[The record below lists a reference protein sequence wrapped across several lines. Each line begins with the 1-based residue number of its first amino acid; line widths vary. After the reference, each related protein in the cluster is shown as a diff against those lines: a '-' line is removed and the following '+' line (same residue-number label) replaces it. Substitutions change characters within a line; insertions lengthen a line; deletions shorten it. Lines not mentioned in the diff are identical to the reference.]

1 MCLAVPGKIME
12 VDDQVA
18 GPRMGVVS
26 FGGIRKQ
33 ICLAYVPEAV
43 KQICMAYVPEAVVG
57 DYVLAHVGF
66 ALNVIDEKEAQEVFK
81 LLEEMGELAENALS
95 PDEPSGKAP

>member
-33 ICLAYVPEAV
+33 ICL
-43 KQICMAYVPEAVVG
+43 AYVPEAVVG

-95 PDEPSGKAP
+95 PDEPSREAP

>member
-1 MCLAVPGKIME
+1 MCLAVPGKILE

-18 GPRMGVVS
+18 GPPMGVVS

-33 ICLAYVPEAV
+33 ICL
-43 KQICMAYVPEAVVG
+43 AYVPEAVVG

-81 LLEEMGELAENALS
+81 LLEEMGELAENELS
-95 PDEPSGKAP
+95 PDEPPGEAP

>member
-33 ICLAYVPEAV
+33 ICL
-43 KQICMAYVPEAVVG
+43 AYVPEAVVG

>member
-1 MCLAVPGKIME
+1 MCLAVPGKIVE

-43 KQICMAYVPEAVVG
+43 VG
-57 DYVLAHVGF
+57 DYILAHVGF

-81 LLEEMGELAENALS
+81 LLEEMGELAENELS
-95 PDEPSGKAP
+95 PDDSGKTS

>member
-1 MCLAVPGKIME
+1 MCLAVPGKILE

-18 GPRMGVVS
+18 GPPMGVVS

-33 ICLAYVPEAV
+33 ICLAYVPEA
-43 KQICMAYVPEAVVG
+43 KVG

-81 LLEEMGELAENALS
+81 LLQEMGELAENELPPEES
-95 PDEPSGKAP
+95 PRETE

>member
-33 ICLAYVPEAV
+33 ICL
-43 KQICMAYVPEAVVG
+43 AYVPEAVVG

-95 PDEPSGKAP
+95 PDAPSGKPREVH

>member
-1 MCLAVPGKIME
+1 MCLAVPGKILE
-12 VDDQVA
+12 IDAEVA
-18 GPRMGVVS
+18 GPPMGVVS

-33 ICLAYVPEAV
+33 ICLAYVPEA
-43 KQICMAYVPEAVVG
+43 KVG

-81 LLEEMGELAENALS
+81 LLQEMGEIAENEASSDASSGES
-95 PDEPSGKAP
+95 P

>member
-1 MCLAVPGKIME
+1 MCLAVPGKILE
-12 VDDQVA
+12 VDDEVA

-33 ICLAYVPEAV
+33 ICL
-43 KQICMAYVPEAVVG
+43 AYVPEAVVG

-81 LLEEMGELAENALS
+81 LLEEMGELAENELS
-95 PDEPSGKAP
+95 PDDPPGESL

>member
-1 MCLAVPGKIME
+1 MCLAVPGKVME

-26 FGGIRKQ
+26 FGGVRKQ
-33 ICLAYVPEAV
+33 ICLAYVPEA
-43 KQICMAYVPEAVVG
+43 KVG

-81 LLEEMGELAENALS
+81 LLAEMGELAEHELS
-95 PDEPSGKAP
+95 PDEPGRES

>member
-1 MCLAVPGKIME
+1 MCLAVPGKILE

-33 ICLAYVPEAV
+33 ICL
-43 KQICMAYVPEAVVG
+43 AYVPEAVVG